1 MRNELFNTYPKILVE
16 ASPYDEIWGIG
27 LCDWEEDALDEKT
40 WRGRNF
46 LGYIL
51 TEVRDELMVEEKKLE
66 EKDKKVCALCI

>member
-1 MRNELFNTYPKILVE
+1 MVE

-46 LGYIL
+46 LGFIL
-51 TEVRDELMVEEKKLE
+51 TEVRDELMLE
-66 EKDKKVCALCI
+66 EGIIEAKDKKVSTICI